1 MVKLV
6 LSQREHEVCTRTKG
20 RRGVRHRCVSKQEKC
35 VKNIEKCL
43 REGEKGVRKKGIIS
57 FGKNRRNVSEQKRR
71 L

>member
-35 VKNIEKCL
+35 VKNLGKMFEK
-43 REGEKGVRKKGIIS
+43 ERKL
-57 FGKNRRNVSEQKRR
+57 F
-71 L
+71 

>member
-43 REGEKGVRKKGIIS
+43 IRRES
-57 FGKNRRNVSEQKRR
+57 FFIKREHE
-71 L
+71 